1 MKLKTGK
8 VFDVYS
14 MLDGHV
20 TDRIAEDISEAMAKY
35 GWDTSAI
42 EWDITCNVLSR
53 TEDLW
58 NWQPINW
65 TAS

>member
-8 VFDVYS
+8 VHDVYS

-20 TDRIAEDISEAMAKY
+20 TDRIAEDISEALAKY

-42 EWDITCNVLSR
+42 EWDITCTVHDLD
-53 TEDLW
+53 EDL
-58 NWQPINW
+58 
-65 TAS
+65 